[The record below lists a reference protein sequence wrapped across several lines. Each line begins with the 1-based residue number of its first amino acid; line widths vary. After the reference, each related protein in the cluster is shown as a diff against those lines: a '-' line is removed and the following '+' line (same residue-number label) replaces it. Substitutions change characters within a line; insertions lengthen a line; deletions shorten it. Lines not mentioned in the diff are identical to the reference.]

1 MGRNPL
7 IHILEKEAIM
17 KIQSVWLTLSLSL
30 LFLIF
35 GSGIAAA
42 GKINID
48 VNCTMKP
55 GGAEEA
61 SIKKFKEILDKESN
75 GRLNVKMFMSGQLG
89 KEKAVLELLKLGQTQ
104 MALTG
109 GTFLN
114 WYAKEYDP
122 ITIPFFLP
130 TWECVKAYLE
140 GSSGDKIRSLAE
152 EKGGLV
158 WFSSQKR
165 APRHMTS
172 NRKIEKVEDLNWLK
186 IRMPAIPI
194 WVDVWKELGTLPTVI
209 PAGEIY
215 LAMKTGQ
222 VEAHENSL
230 VSPYS
235 RKLWEVQKYIILT
248 GHIYFPWHW
257 VASKVWFDKLDAADQ
272 ALIRKAAISAGE
284 YGTSIED
291 EKDAFYV
298 EELKKK
304 GMVFITPDNKAIQA
318 KAMPAIKRAL
328 SKLNPEVAK
337 EVERV
342 CK

>member
-1 MGRNPL
+1 
-7 IHILEKEAIM
+7 M
-17 KIQSVWLTLSLSL
+17 KLRFSLGLVLSL
-30 LFLIF
+30 LILVL
-35 GSGIAAA
+35 GAGLASAA
-42 GKINID
+42 KINID

-55 GGAEEA
+55 GGAEET
-61 SIKKFKEILDKESN
+61 SIKKFKEIVEKESG
-75 GRLNVKMFMSGQLG
+75 GRMKVKMFMSAQLG

-104 MALTG
+104 MSLTG

-122 ITIPFFLP
+122 ITIPFYLP
-130 TWECVKAYLE
+130 DWACVKAYLNGPMGE
-140 GSSGDKIRSLAE
+140 KIRAAAA

-158 WFSSQKR
+158 WFGSQKR

-172 NRKIEKVEDLNWLK
+172 SRKIEKVDDLKGLK

-222 VEAHENSL
+222 VESHENSL

-235 RKLWEVQKYIILT
+235 RKLWEVQEYIIT
-248 GHIYFPWHW
+248 TAHVCFPWHW
-257 VASKVWFDKLDAADQ
+257 VASKTWFDKLDPKDQ
-272 ALIRKAAISAGE
+272 EIIRKAALAAGE
-284 YGTSIED
+284 HGTSMED
-291 EKDAFYV
+291 EKDAFYMA
-298 EELKKK
+298 ELKKK
-304 GMVFITPDNKAIQA
+304 GMKFISPEMDGIRA
-318 KAMPAIKRAL
+318 KAMPAVERAV

-337 EVERV
+337 SVKEV